1 MAIDRKS
8 YMAFRTISEA
18 ATLLEVP
25 THVLRFWE
33 TKFESV
39 TPLKRGGGRRYYR
52 PNDISLLYGIK
63 HFLYEKRFSI
73 KKTQALLRKRE
84 KKDIL
89 NVGKAAFLAKS
100 ERQNDSITN
109 NHQANNHQVIR
120 QIYLDRKK
128 YLFIKLT
135 EKVDLMEV
143 SQTQKLKGLLRNIEN
158 IQERIKSRLG

>member
-1 MAIDRKS
+1 MSKGPDA
-8 YMAFRTISEA
+8 YRTIGEA
-18 ATLLEVP
+18 SKEVGVEP
-25 THVLRFWE
+25 YVLRFWE

-39 TPLKRGGGRRYYR
+39 APLKRGGGRRYYR

-73 KKTQALLRKRE
+73 KKTQTLLRKRE

-89 NVGKAAFLAKS
+89 KVGKAAFLAES
-100 ERQNDSITN
+100 ERQNDSIS
-109 NHQANNHQVIR
+109 NNHQVIR
-120 QIYLDRKK
+120 QIYLDRKRC
-128 YLFIKLT
+128 LFIKLT
-135 EKVDLMEV
+135 EKVDLMEL

>member
-73 KKTQALLRKRE
+73 KKTQTLLRKRE

-89 NVGKAAFLAKS
+89 KVGKEAFLAES
-100 ERQNDSITN
+100 GRQNDSIS
-109 NHQANNHQVIR
+109 NNHQVIR
-120 QIYLDRKK
+120 QIYLDRKRC
-128 YLFIKLT
+128 LLIKLT
-135 EKVDLMEV
+135 EKVDLVEV
-143 SQTQKLKGLLRNIEN
+143 SQTLKLKGLLRNIEN

>member
-1 MAIDRKS
+1 MAIDKKS

-73 KKTQALLRKRE
+73 KKTQGLLRKKE

-89 NVGKAAFLAKS
+89 KVGKAAFL
-100 ERQNDSITN
+100 E
-109 NHQANNHQVIR
+109 
-120 QIYLDRKK
+120 
-128 YLFIKLT
+128 
-135 EKVDLMEV
+135 
-143 SQTQKLKGLLRNIEN
+143 SQWEQKDG
-158 IQERIKSRLG
+158 

>member
-18 ATLLEVP
+18 SALLEVP
-25 THVLRFWE
+25 AHVLRFWE

-73 KKTQALLRKRE
+73 KKTQALLRKKE

-100 ERQNDSITN
+100 ERQNDSISN
-109 NHQANNHQVIR
+109 NYQIIR

-128 YLFIKLT
+128 HLLIKLA
-135 EKVDLMEV
+135 EKIDLIEV
-143 SQTQKLKGLLRNIEN
+143 SQSQKLKGLLRNIEN
-158 IQERIKSRLG
+158 IQERIKSRLS

>member
-89 NVGKAAFLAKS
+89 NVGKAAFLAGS
-100 ERQNDSITN
+100 ERQNDFISN
-109 NHQANNHQVIR
+109 SHQVIR
-120 QIYLDRKK
+120 QIYLDRKRC
-128 YLFIKLT
+128 LFIKLT

-143 SQTQKLKGLLRNIEN
+143 SQTQKLKGLLINIEN

>member
-73 KKTQALLRKRE
+73 KKTQAMLRKRA

-89 NVGKAAFLAKS
+89 KVGKSAFLAESK
-100 ERQNDSITN
+100 RQNDSIS
-109 NHQANNHQVIR
+109 NNHQVIR
-120 QIYLDRKK
+120 QMYLDRKRC
-128 YLFIKLT
+128 LFIKLT

>member
-73 KKTQALLRKRE
+73 KKTQTLLRKRE

-89 NVGKAAFLAKS
+89 KVGKAAFLAESK
-100 ERQNDSITN
+100 RQNGSISN
-109 NHQANNHQVIR
+109 NHQIIS
-120 QIYLDRKK
+120 QIYLDRK
-128 YLFIKLT
+128 
-135 EKVDLMEV
+135 
-143 SQTQKLKGLLRNIEN
+143 
-158 IQERIKSRLG
+158 

>member
-73 KKTQALLRKRE
+73 KKTQAMLRKRA

-89 NVGKAAFLAKS
+89 DLGKAAFLAES
-100 ERQNDSITN
+100 ERQNDSISN
-109 NHQANNHQVIR
+109 NHRVIR
-120 QIYLDRKK
+120 QIYLDRKRC
-128 YLFIKLT
+128 LLIKLT

>member
-73 KKTQALLRKRE
+73 KKTQEMLRKRE

-89 NVGKAAFLAKS
+89 KVGKSAFLAESK
-100 ERQNDSITN
+100 RQNDSIS
-109 NHQANNHQVIR
+109 NNHQVIR
-120 QIYLDRKK
+120 QIYLDRKRC
-128 YLFIKLT
+128 LFIKLT

>member
-8 YMAFRTISEA
+8 YLAFRTISEA

-73 KKTQALLRKRE
+73 KKTQTLLRKRE

-89 NVGKAAFLAKS
+89 KVGKAAFLAQS
-100 ERQNDSITN
+100 ERQNDSISN
-109 NHQANNHQVIR
+109 NHRVVR
-120 QIYLDRKK
+120 QIYLDRKRC
-128 YLFIKLT
+128 LLIKLT
-135 EKVDLMEV
+135 EKVDLIEV

>member
-1 MAIDRKS
+1 MAIDKKS

-73 KKTQALLRKRE
+73 KKTQALLRKKE

-100 ERQNDSITN
+100 ERQNDYIS
-109 NHQANNHQVIR
+109 NNHQVIR

-128 YLFIKLT
+128 SLFIKLT
-135 EKVDLMEV
+135 ETVHLLEV
-143 SQTQKLKGLLRNIEN
+143 SQSQKLKGILRNIEN
-158 IQERIKSRLG
+158 IQERIKSRLS

>member
-25 THVLRFWE
+25 AHVLRFWE

-73 KKTQALLRKRE
+73 KKTQAMLRKRE

-89 NVGKAAFLAKS
+89 NVGKSAFLANSK
-100 ERQNDSITN
+100 RQNDSISN
-109 NHQANNHQVIR
+109 NHQAIR
-120 QIYLDRKK
+120 QIYLDRKRC
-128 YLFIKLT
+128 LFIKLT
-135 EKVDLMEV
+135 EKIDLIEV

>member
-73 KKTQALLRKRE
+73 KKTQEMLRKRE

-89 NVGKAAFLAKS
+89 KVGKSAFLAESK
-100 ERQNDSITN
+100 RQNDSIS
-109 NHQANNHQVIR
+109 NNHQVIR
-120 QIYLDRKK
+120 QIYLDRKRC
-128 YLFIKLT
+128 LFIKLT

-143 SQTQKLKGLLRNIEN
+143 SQTQKLKGLIRNIEN

>member
-73 KKTQALLRKRE
+73 KKTQTLLRKRE

-89 NVGKAAFLAKS
+89 KVGKAAFLAES
-100 ERQNDSITN
+100 ERQNDSISN
-109 NHQANNHQVIR
+109 DHQVIR
-120 QIYLDRKK
+120 QNYLDRKRC
-128 YLFIKLT
+128 LLIKLA
-135 EKVDLMEV
+135 EKVDLMQV
-143 SQTQKLKGLLRNIEN
+143 SQTQKLKGLLKNIEN

>member
-89 NVGKAAFLAKS
+89 NVGKAAFLAGS
-100 ERQNDSITN
+100 ERQNDFISN
-109 NHQANNHQVIR
+109 SHQVIR
-120 QIYLDRKK
+120 QIYLDRKRC
-128 YLFIKLT
+128 LFIKLT

-158 IQERIKSRLG
+158 IQERIKSRLA

>member
-73 KKTQALLRKRE
+73 KKTQTLLRKRE

-89 NVGKAAFLAKS
+89 KVGKAAFLAQS
-100 ERQNDSITN
+100 ERQHDSMS
-109 NHQANNHQVIR
+109 NNHQVIR
-120 QIYLDRKK
+120 QIYLDRKRC
-128 YLFIKLT
+128 LLIKLT

-143 SQTQKLKGLLRNIEN
+143 SQTQKLKGLLRKIEN

>member
-18 ATLLEVP
+18 SALLEVP
-25 THVLRFWE
+25 AHVLRFWE

-63 HFLYEKRFSI
+63 HFLYDKGFSI
-73 KKTQALLRKRE
+73 KKTQGLLRKRE

-89 NVGKAAFLAKS
+89 KVGKAAFLAQS
-100 ERQNDSITN
+100 ERQNDSIP
-109 NHQANNHQVIR
+109 NNHQVIR
-120 QIYLDRKK
+120 QIYLDRKRS
-128 YLFIKLT
+128 LFIKLT
-135 EKVDLMEV
+135 ENVDLMEV

>member
-73 KKTQALLRKRE
+73 KKTQAMLRKRE

-89 NVGKAAFLAKS
+89 NVGKSAFLANSK
-100 ERQNDSITN
+100 RQNDSISN
-109 NHQANNHQVIR
+109 NHQAIR
-120 QIYLDRKK
+120 QIYLDRKRC
-128 YLFIKLT
+128 LFIKLT
-135 EKVDLMEV
+135 EKIDLIEV

>member
-73 KKTQALLRKRE
+73 KKTQTLLRKRE

-89 NVGKAAFLAKS
+89 KVGKAAFLAES
-100 ERQNDSITN
+100 ERQNDSIS
-109 NHQANNHQVIR
+109 NNHQVIR
-120 QIYLDRKK
+120 KIYLDRKRC
-128 YLFIKLT
+128 LLIKLT

-143 SQTQKLKGLLRNIEN
+143 SQTQKLKGLLRDIEN

>member
-8 YMAFRTISEA
+8 YMAFRTISEDD
-18 ATLLEVP
+18 TLLEVP

-89 NVGKAAFLAKS
+89 DLGKAAFLAES
-100 ERQNDSITN
+100 ERQNDSIS
-109 NHQANNHQVIR
+109 NNHQVIR
-120 QIYLDRKK
+120 QIYLDRKRC
-128 YLFIKLT
+128 LFIKLT

-143 SQTQKLKGLLRNIEN
+143 SQTQKLKGLLRKIEN

>member
-18 ATLLEVP
+18 ATRLEVP

-73 KKTQALLRKRE
+73 KKTQAMLRKRE

-89 NVGKAAFLAKS
+89 KVGKSAFLAESK
-100 ERQNDSITN
+100 RQNDSIS
-109 NHQANNHQVIR
+109 NNHQVTR
-120 QIYLDRKK
+120 QIYLDRRRC
-128 YLFIKLT
+128 LFIKLT

>member
-8 YMAFRTISEA
+8 YLAFRTISEA

-89 NVGKAAFLAKS
+89 DVGKAAFLAES
-100 ERQNDSITN
+100 ERQNDSISN
-109 NHQANNHQVIR
+109 NHRVVR
-120 QIYLDRKK
+120 QIYLDRKRC
-128 YLFIKLT
+128 LLIKLT
-135 EKVDLMEV
+135 EKVDLIEV

>member
-73 KKTQALLRKRE
+73 KKTQAMLRKRE

-89 NVGKAAFLAKS
+89 KVGKAAFLAGS
-100 ERQNDSITN
+100 ERQNDSISN
-109 NHQANNHQVIR
+109 
-120 QIYLDRKK
+120 
-128 YLFIKLT
+128 
-135 EKVDLMEV
+135 VDTVLQLLLPNGTFCTATIV
-143 SQTQKLKGLLRNIEN
+143 RDNCINLLLLVLRFAPKGIFPEGR
-158 IQERIKSRLG
+158 

>member
-25 THVLRFWE
+25 AHVLRFWE

-73 KKTQALLRKRE
+73 KKTQGLLRKRE

-89 NVGKAAFLAKS
+89 KVGKAAFLAQS
-100 ERQNDSITN
+100 ESQNDSLSN
-109 NHQANNHQVIR
+109 NYQVIR
-120 QIYLDRKK
+120 QIHLDRKRC
-128 YLFIKLT
+128 LFIKLT

-143 SQTQKLKGLLRNIEN
+143 SQTQKLKGLLRKIEN

>member
-1 MAIDRKS
+1 MAIEKKS

-73 KKTQALLRKRE
+73 KKTQGLLRKRE

-89 NVGKAAFLAKS
+89 KVGKAAFLAES
-100 ERQNDSITN
+100 ERQNDSTS
-109 NHQANNHQVIR
+109 NNHQVIR
-120 QIYLDRKK
+120 QIYLDRKRC
-128 YLFIKLT
+128 LLIKLT
-135 EKVDLMEV
+135 KKVDLMEV

>member
-73 KKTQALLRKRE
+73 KKTQTLLRKRE

-89 NVGKAAFLAKS
+89 KVGKAAFLAES
-100 ERQNDSITN
+100 ERQNDSISN
-109 NHQANNHQVIR
+109 DHQVIR
-120 QIYLDRKK
+120 QNYLDRKRC
-128 YLFIKLT
+128 LLIKLA
-135 EKVDLMEV
+135 EKVDLMQV
-143 SQTQKLKGLLRNIEN
+143 SQTQKLKGLLKNIEN
-158 IQERIKSRLG
+158 IQERIKSRLS

>member
-73 KKTQALLRKRE
+73 KKTQTLLRKRE

-89 NVGKAAFLAKS
+89 KVGKAAFLAQS
-100 ERQNDSITN
+100 ERQHDSISN
-109 NHQANNHQVIR
+109 NYQVIR
-120 QIYLDRKK
+120 QKYLDRKR
-128 YLFIKLT
+128 YLFTNLT
-135 EKVDLMEV
+135 EKVDLLEV